1 MIRIII
7 IIKRMDQTRKGVQK
21 TKKKIQTLSVLI
33 TFDSS
38 ELVKFLLIVVTFNI
52 LLGFFF

>member
-1 MIRIII
+1 M
-7 IIKRMDQTRKGVQK
+7 KRYTK
-21 TKKKIQTLSVLI
+21 TKKKFKTLSVLI

-52 LLGFFF
+52 LLGFLVFVFDKHQYSSR